1 MGARVMGHK
10 SWARE
15 LGALV
20 GFMSKGFMSDWRMR
34 DERARDTRG
43 TREGHARD
51 TRGTTKNVRWKV
63 MSPDKSELPAES
75 PPDEALLILLSGNL
89 FFNDYL
95 PWCRES

>member
-20 GFMSKGFMSDWRMR
+20 GHMRDWLMSEERMR

-43 TREGHARD
+43 T
-51 TRGTTKNVRWKV
+51 TKNVREKV
-63 MSPDKSELPAES
+63 ISPDKSELPAES

>member
-20 GFMSKGFMSDWRMR
+20 GFMGKERMSK
-34 DERARDTRG
+34 ERARDHTR
-43 TREGHARD
+43 D
-51 TRGTTKNVRWKV
+51 NKNVRWKV
-63 MSPDKSELPAES
+63 ISPDKSELPAES

-95 PWCRES
+95 PWCLES